1 MTDFSHQAVLQAFE
15 QFGVE
20 GLESVG
26 HQMDDSLGVFQYR
39 MPEGMSLSRV
49 QKLAGDLALSLDA
62 GAVHVARDRGARCI
76 RVEVAG
82 YESASMDIWHGL
94 RLGVKQMA
102 QARLPLAMG
111 KVVAAKGDDAQV
123 CVFDLAEAP
132 HLLVTG
138 TTGSGK
144 STFLHACLLGLL
156 TRLRSAELSL
166 LLIDPKG
173 VEFGGYRHVPHLV
186 GQVASSAEVISGVLE
201 LACKEMDRRYQ
212 SMTVSGVRSLQA
224 YNVWASDHAEAP
236 LPYLVVV
243 VDEFA
248 DVVLQSDTAEQ
259 QVIRLVQMGRAA
271 GIHLIL
277 ATQRPTVNVVQGL
290 IKANIPARVAFC
302 VTSGI
307 DSQLVLGQ
315 AGAENLR
322 GKGDMYLRTPDS
334 ELKRIQGLQVS
345 DWDIGWVK
353 KQFEAGGSAT
363 WQRTG
368 SYLSSSPIHR
378 GEDHEGNVHE
388 NRCSSGQHSGAVRLH
403 EQFRW
408 PVW

>member
-20 GLESVG
+20 GLEPVS
-26 HQMDDSLGVFQYR
+26 HQADDSLGVFQYR

-49 QKLAGDLALSLDA
+49 RKLAGDLALSLDA
-62 GAVHVARDRGARCI
+62 GAVHVARDRGVRCI

-82 YESASMDIWHGL
+82 YESTSVDVWHGL
-94 RLGVKQMA
+94 RLGAKQMA
-102 QARLPLAMG
+102 SACPPLAMG
-111 KVVAAKGDDAQV
+111 KIVSAKGGDAQIS
-123 CVFDLAEAP
+123 VFDLADAP

-144 STFLHACLLGLL
+144 STFLHACLLSLL
-156 TRLRSAELSL
+156 TCLRSTELSL
-166 LLIDPKG
+166 MLIDPKG
-173 VEFGGYRHVPHLV
+173 VEFGGYSTVPHLA
-186 GQVASSAEVISGVLE
+186 GPVASTAEAISELLD
-201 LACKEMDRRYQ
+201 LACQEMDRRYQ
-212 SMTVSGVRSLQA
+212 RMTDSGVRSMPA
-224 YNVWASDHAEAP
+224 YNAWATTHDESP
-236 LPYLVVV
+236 WPYRVVI

-259 QVIRLVQMGRAA
+259 QVTRLVQMGRAA

-290 IKANIPARVAFC
+290 IKANIPARVAFR
-302 VTSGI
+302 VTSGL

-315 AGAENLR
+315 TGAENLR

-334 ELKRIQGLQVS
+334 ELKRIQGLQVT

-353 KQFEAGGSAT
+353 KQFGTHEFSV

-368 SYLSSSPIHR
+368 SY
-378 GEDHEGNVHE
+378 
-388 NRCSSGQHSGAVRLH
+388 
-403 EQFRW
+403 
-408 PVW
+408 